1 MEIGY
6 ASSTNKALVPGL
18 IGRYE
23 SESEDEDNN
32 AMVLEDAYMLAKI
45 SLYETK
51 QPMAKARAVVIFTL
65 EDNMGK
71 RKAKR
76 ISRIAGHG

>member
-6 ASSTNKALVPGL
+6 DSSTNKALVPGL

>member
-1 MEIGY
+1 
-6 ASSTNKALVPGL
+6 
-18 IGRYE
+18 
-23 SESEDEDNN
+23 
-32 AMVLEDAYMLAKI
+32 MVLEDAYMLAKI

-71 RKAKR
+71 RKAK
-76 ISRIAGHG
+76 IIYRIAGHG